1 MITLDT
7 SGILAALNDADP
19 DHEPVRTA
27 LESERGPLV
36 LPAGILAEVGYM
48 VETDLGSE
56 VLRQLVRDIDSGY
69 YELDCGDRDFPR
81 VGALLDRYADLRLGL
96 ADAAVIACAER
107 RGGRVLTLD
116 ERDFAPVAREGM
128 ITLVP

>member
-7 SGILAALNDADP
+7 SGVLAALNGADP
-19 DHEPVRTA
+19 DHEAVRAA
-27 LESERGPLV
+27 LESELGPLI

-48 VETDLGSE
+48 VEADLGPD
-56 VLRQLVRDIDSGY
+56 VLRQLVRDIDSGH
-69 YELDCGDRDFPR
+69 YELDCGDGDFQR
-81 VGALLDRYADLRLGL
+81 VGELLDRYADLRLGL

-116 ERDFAPVAREGM
+116 ERDFAPVAREGT